1 MGDGVKGT
9 VTPLGSLFSP
19 EEARKAAQRVEGAVV
34 QRSSELRR
42 LQGFVSENSALISLV
57 PFGGAAFFPGR
68 LIHTNEFLVLLGDG
82 YYAERTA
89 KQTMDILHRRGKTME
104 AQVEALKATML
115 DLEAEAKF
123 FNSTAEEAIEGIVE
137 IREEYVEEPEKNSL
151 SSDNSLH
158 SCKTENLQKLDE
170 DEDEDEEYA
179 RIMARIEEL
188 ERMEEL
194 ENGNTSEDNTQENE
208 DTVVRDGDGG
218 SKAGDEDED
227 IEAGHSFSTLDHKYE
242 VIEPKQKLK
251 DPLQK
256 ASDQKV
262 PSSFI
267 SRQTGNIS
275 KQELKEEAFSNSRMQ
290 FPVEGKPSTIWDMP
304 PLAIIIFYYCLTH
317 SYSENDPC
325 GEINIPA
332 ASFSEHNTCLD
343 CTPKSQA
350 WYSVGL
356 AHSFSNKELS
366 VGKEKT
372 ASSPFGAQSSV
383 SKIEAFSG
391 SIVERD
397 LDPQPV
403 QSSKNTNLPQQSRHS
418 VTFPLFGNPLIPLY
432 MMDHSVLCSEFHKAS
447 FKIQDAERQ
456 SLVFDMYLSG
466 ELKVKQLYTMKALI
480 LVGGFGTHLHP
491 LTLSFPKPL
500 VDFANKPI
508 VLHQEYAFWPYTILL
523 VVTVVATLLG
533 LERGFSDSIFGISV
547 VFATLVIVLEELR
560 LTMDQ
565 FIDLCILSDVII
577 VIALKYDNACVVEYG
592 ASAATVPCLCYLD
605 LI

>member
-57 PFGGAAFFPGR
+57 RSLPDELSHEIMVPFGGVAFFPGR

-89 KQTMDILHRRGKTME
+89 KQTMDILHRRGKAME

-115 DLEAEAKF
+115 DLEAEVKF

-151 SSDNSLH
+151 SSDTVSDSLH
-158 SCKTENLQKLDE
+158 SCKTENLQKL

-227 IEAGHSFSTLDHKYE
+227 EDIEAGHSFSTLDHKYE

-262 PSSFI
+262 LSSFI

-275 KQELKEEAFSNSRMQ
+275 KQQLKEEAFSNSRMQ
-290 FPVEGKPSTIWDMP
+290 FPVE
-304 PLAIIIFYYCLTH
+304 
-317 SYSENDPC
+317 
-325 GEINIPA
+325 
-332 ASFSEHNTCLD
+332 
-343 CTPKSQA
+343 
-350 WYSVGL
+350 

-372 ASSPFGAQSSV
+372 ASSPFDAQSSV
-383 SKIEAFSG
+383 SKIEDSPHETTGQTLNIVSRGHKVCPFS
-391 SIVERD
+391 
-397 LDPQPV
+397 
-403 QSSKNTNLPQQSRHS
+403 
-418 VTFPLFGNPLIPLY
+418 
-432 MMDHSVLCSEFHKAS
+432 
-447 FKIQDAERQ
+447 
-456 SLVFDMYLSG
+456 
-466 ELKVKQLYTMKALI
+466 
-480 LVGGFGTHLHP
+480 
-491 LTLSFPKPL
+491 
-500 VDFANKPI
+500 
-508 VLHQEYAFWPYTILL
+508 
-523 VVTVVATLLG
+523 
-533 LERGFSDSIFGISV
+533 
-547 VFATLVIVLEELR
+547 
-560 LTMDQ
+560 
-565 FIDLCILSDVII
+565 
-577 VIALKYDNACVVEYG
+577 
-592 ASAATVPCLCYLD
+592 
-605 LI
+605 

>member
-57 PFGGAAFFPGR
+57 RSLPDELSHEIMAREIRFPF
-68 LIHTNEFLVLLGDG
+68 LLFLLSKPPSLPAKIPTPIIVSLVKSDRFLLEVLLGDG

-89 KQTMDILHRRGKTME
+89 KQTMDILHRRGKAME

-115 DLEAEAKF
+115 DLEAEVKF

-158 SCKTENLQKLDE
+158 SCKTENLQKL

-227 IEAGHSFSTLDHKYE
+227 EDIEAGHSFSTLDHKYE

-262 PSSFI
+262 LSSFI

-275 KQELKEEAFSNSRMQ
+275 KQQLKEEAFSNSRMQ

-304 PLAIIIFYYCLTH
+304 PLAIIIFYYCLIH
-317 SYSENDPC
+317 SYSVLLKMTHVVRSTC
-325 GEINIPA
+325 PA

-343 CTPKSQA
+343 CTPESQA

-372 ASSPFGAQSSV
+372 ASSPFDAQSSV

-403 QSSKNTNLPQQSRHS
+403 QSSKNTNLSQQSRHS
-418 VTFPLFGNPLIPLY
+418 VTFPLFDNPLIPLY

-456 SLVFDMYLSG
+456 SLVFDMYLS
-466 ELKVKQLYTMKALI
+466 I
-480 LVGGFGTHLHP
+480 
-491 LTLSFPKPL
+491 
-500 VDFANKPI
+500 
-508 VLHQEYAFWPYTILL
+508 
-523 VVTVVATLLG
+523 
-533 LERGFSDSIFGISV
+533 
-547 VFATLVIVLEELR
+547 
-560 LTMDQ
+560 
-565 FIDLCILSDVII
+565 
-577 VIALKYDNACVVEYG
+577 
-592 ASAATVPCLCYLD
+592 
-605 LI
+605 

>member
-42 LQGFVSENSALISLV
+42 LQGFVSENSALISLVRSLPDELSHEIMV

-290 FPVEGKPSTIWDMP
+290 FPVE
-304 PLAIIIFYYCLTH
+304 
-317 SYSENDPC
+317 
-325 GEINIPA
+325 
-332 ASFSEHNTCLD
+332 
-343 CTPKSQA
+343 
-350 WYSVGL
+350 

-383 SKIEAFSG
+383 SKIEDSPHETTGQTLNIVSSGRKAFSG

-403 QSSKNTNLPQQSRHS
+403 QSSKNTNLPQSSAQSSTKPVSR
-418 VTFPLFGNPLIPLY
+418 FKMQKGN
-432 MMDHSVLCSEFHKAS
+432 
-447 FKIQDAERQ
+447 R
-456 SLVFDMYLSG
+456 
-466 ELKVKQLYTMKALI
+466 
-480 LVGGFGTHLHP
+480 
-491 LTLSFPKPL
+491 
-500 VDFANKPI
+500 
-508 VLHQEYAFWPYTILL
+508 
-523 VVTVVATLLG
+523 
-533 LERGFSDSIFGISV
+533 
-547 VFATLVIVLEELR
+547 
-560 LTMDQ
+560 
-565 FIDLCILSDVII
+565 
-577 VIALKYDNACVVEYG
+577 
-592 ASAATVPCLCYLD
+592 
-605 LI
+605 